1 MAKTTMRRNFEN
13 SYFCVHCNQQTTMN
27 SEEYGTGNEEVDDLL
42 SRVAANEATY
52 ASVDEISS
60 ACQYLSSIDRA
71 QDADR
76 LMQWGLNLHVGDT
89 TLLMVYATLL
99 IDEHNVDKAESLLSY
114 IGDSAKTHFYYHLA
128 LGKLNCEREQ
138 YLEARSAF
146 EVSATIAPDELR
158 AKAILDAATT
168 FGRYGQY
175 DYALEFYERAPKE
188 DLWGDAS
195 FIFDY
200 GYTLSGVGRGR
211 EAVAA
216 YQRSAELDPF
226 NEHSWFNLGVEFA
239 KLGDNDKALDA
250 FATAAD
256 VNPAYPSPFFNKGYL
271 QVASGM
277 YEDAIVS
284 LTEYISLAEEKLDF
298 TAYQLLAEC
307 WDALGNDGL
316 ANRFLT
322 LTVAKDAESSSAWF
336 ALGQNYLKN
345 GPNSVAMAAL
355 EIAIGIN
362 PNVVEYYY
370 SYAQAHLNANNVAEC
385 IRMLEKGVSLRTSDV
400 LAWFE
405 IVRLRMG
412 EMGEKVPPI
421 RRYFAEMKKK
431 YGSPPA
437 LTLVEGY
444 VEYRYLG
451 EKERGASLAKDA
463 LGASAKLAEEA
474 RQHPSLEKFLTQIN
488 LRV

>member
-1 MAKTTMRRNFEN
+1 
-13 SYFCVHCNQQTTMN
+13 MN
-27 SEEYGTGNEEVDDLL
+27 PEGYGTGDEDVDDLL
-42 SRVAANEATY
+42 SRIAANEATY
-52 ASVDEISS
+52 ASVDEISR
-60 ACQYLSSIDRA
+60 ACQYLASIDRA

-76 LMQWGLNLHVGDT
+76 LMQWGLNLHVGNT

-99 IDEHNVDKAESLLSY
+99 IDEHNVDKAESLLAY
-114 IGDSAKTHFYYHLA
+114 IGDSAKGHFYYHLA
-128 LGKLNCEREQ
+128 LGKLNCEREK
-138 YLEARSAF
+138 YPEARSAF
-146 EVSATIAPDELR
+146 ETSATIAPDELR

-168 FGRYGQY
+168 LGRYGQY
-175 DYALEFYERAPKE
+175 DYALEFYEMAPRE

-216 YQRSAELDPF
+216 YQRSTELDPF

-239 KLGDNDKALDA
+239 KLGDNDKALEA

-271 QVASGM
+271 QVAGGM
-277 YEDAIVS
+277 YEEAIVS
-284 LTEYISLAEEKLDF
+284 LTEYISLADENLDF

-307 WDALGNDGL
+307 WDALGNGSL
-316 ANRFLT
+316 ANRFLS
-322 LTVAKDAESSSAWF
+322 LAVAKDAESSSAWF

-345 GPNSVAMAAL
+345 GQNSVAMAAL
-355 EIAIGIN
+355 EIAIGIK
-362 PNVVEYYY
+362 PNVAEYYY

-385 IRMLEKGVSLRTSDV
+385 IRMLEKGVGLKTGDV

-412 EMGEKVPPI
+412 EMDEDFSPI

-431 YGSPPA
+431 YGSLPA

-451 EKERGASLAKDA
+451 EKEKGASLAKDA
-463 LGASAKLAEEA
+463 IGASAQLAADA

>member
-1 MAKTTMRRNFEN
+1 
-13 SYFCVHCNQQTTMN
+13 
-27 SEEYGTGNEEVDDLL
+27 
-42 SRVAANEATY
+42 
-52 ASVDEISS
+52 
-60 ACQYLSSIDRA
+60 
-71 QDADR
+71 
-76 LMQWGLNLHVGDT
+76 
-89 TLLMVYATLL
+89 
-99 IDEHNVDKAESLLSY
+99 
-114 IGDSAKTHFYYHLA
+114 
-128 LGKLNCEREQ
+128 
-138 YLEARSAF
+138 
-146 EVSATIAPDELR
+146 
-158 AKAILDAATT
+158 
-168 FGRYGQY
+168 
-175 DYALEFYERAPKE
+175 
-188 DLWGDAS
+188 
-195 FIFDY
+195 
-200 GYTLSGVGRGR
+200 
-211 EAVAA
+211 
-216 YQRSAELDPF
+216 
-226 NEHSWFNLGVEFA
+226 
-239 KLGDNDKALDA
+239 
-250 FATAAD
+250 
-256 VNPAYPSPFFNKGYL
+256 
-271 QVASGM
+271 M

>member
-1 MAKTTMRRNFEN
+1 MRRNLEN

-27 SEEYGTGNEEVDDLL
+27 PGDYGTGNEDVDDLL
-42 SRVAANEATY
+42 SRIAADEAAY
-52 ASVDEISS
+52 ASVDEIGS
-60 ACQYLSSIDRA
+60 ACQYLASIGRS

-76 LMQWGLNLHVGDT
+76 LMQWGLSRHVGDT
-89 TLLMVYATLL
+89 ALLMVYATLL

-114 IGDSAKTHFYYHLA
+114 IADSAKTHFYYHLA
-128 LGKLNCEREQ
+128 MGKLNCEREQ
-138 YLEARSAF
+138 YPEARSAF
-146 EVSATIAPDELR
+146 EVAATIAPDEMR
-158 AKAILDAATT
+158 AKAILEAATT
-168 FGRYGQY
+168 LGRCAQY
-175 DYALEFYERAPKE
+175 DYALEFYEMAPKE
-188 DLWGDAS
+188 ALWDDAS

-200 GYTLSGVGRGR
+200 GYTLSGVGRGQ

-216 YQRSAELDPF
+216 YRRSAELDPF

-239 KLGDNDKALDA
+239 KLGDNVKAMDA

-256 VNPAYPSPFFNKGYL
+256 VNPSYPSPFFNKGYL
-271 QVASGM
+271 QVAGGM
-277 YEDAIVS
+277 YEEAIVS
-284 LTEYISLAEEKLDF
+284 LTEYISLADEKLDF

-307 WDALGNDGL
+307 WDALGNSGL
-316 ANRFLT
+316 ANRFLS
-322 LTVAKDAESSSAWF
+322 LTVEKDAESSSAWF

-362 PNVVEYYY
+362 PNVAEYYY
-370 SYAQAHLNANNVAEC
+370 SYAQAHLNDNNVAEC
-385 IRMLEKGVSLRTSDV
+385 IRMLEKGVGLRTGDV
-400 LAWFE
+400 MAWFE

-412 EMGEKVPPI
+412 EMDGNVLAI

-431 YGSPPA
+431 YDSPPA

-451 EKERGASLAKDA
+451 EKAKGASLAQEA
-463 LGASAKLAEEA
+463 IGASARLVEDA